1 MIVRQPRHSNEEAS
15 RLGNEIYERDI
26 RREVEA
32 NNHGKYVAI
41 DIETG
46 EWEMDAD
53 EIVAGDKLY
62 ARIPDAQ
69 PWMTR
74 VGYRYIRKFGAGRT
88 RRVDRTGG
96 PNRRGVTNIERERL
110 NIQNIN

>member
-1 MIVRQPRHSNEEAS
+1 MMIRQPRYSKEEAAQ
-15 RLGNEIYERDI
+15 RGTEIYERDI
-26 RREVEA
+26 RPQVEA
-32 NNHGKYVAI
+32 GNKGKYVAI

-53 EIVAGDKLY
+53 EIVAGDRLY

-74 VGYRYIRKFGAGRT
+74 VGYGYIRRFGAGRV
-88 RRVDRTGG
+88 RRTA
-96 PNRRGVTNIERERL
+96 
-110 NIQNIN
+110 